1 MYTINYCGE
10 KVFIVIYSYKAIV
23 DEVTLKMKD
32 KIIKRILIII
42 LFILVCISFFIPWF
56 TINPVVMGYIPGI
69 IIFPRIISITL
80 IYLAVFLVA
89 KLHDKLSVIVAEV
102 CAVAVIVIS
111 ILSLGQWPVVWM
123 ISDNFKWKLEYTVP
137 TYWISLGIQVLF
149 FIILQIIIKNRK
161 DVSIDNDECKG
172 FNW

>member
-1 MYTINYCGE
+1 M
-10 KVFIVIYSYKAIV
+10 KA
-23 DEVTLKMKD
+23 

-42 LFILVCISFFIPWF
+42 LFLMVCISFFIPWF

-69 IIFPRIISITL
+69 LIFPEMITITL

-89 KLHDKLSVIVAEV
+89 KLHDKLSVIVAEI
-102 CAVAVIVIS
+102 CAIAFIVIS
-111 ILSLGQWPVVWM
+111 VLSLGQWPVVWM
-123 ISDNFKWKLEYTVP
+123 ISDNFKWELEYTVP

-149 FIILQIIIKNRK
+149 FIVLQIEIKNRK
-161 DVSIDNDECKG
+161 YISKDNDECKG